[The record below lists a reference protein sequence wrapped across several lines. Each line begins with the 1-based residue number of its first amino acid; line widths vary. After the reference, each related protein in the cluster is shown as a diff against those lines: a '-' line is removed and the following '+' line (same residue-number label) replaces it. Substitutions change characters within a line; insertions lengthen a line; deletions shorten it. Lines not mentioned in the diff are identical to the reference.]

1 MKGFFEKDLDKLFK
15 EFLDFNE
22 LKLHA
27 GIKIVL
33 YRLSCPMSRYKL
45 KKYENINK
53 IE

>member
-33 YRLSCPMSRYKL
+33 YRLSSYMSRCKL
-45 KKYENINK
+45 KKNENIDK
-53 IE
+53 K